1 MDSLFYQL
9 IFHAKT
15 KRWFQLLEIMEEN
28 EHILAQHLIDQTQA
42 ARRTVL
48 SDIKEIKTYFGDT
61 IQLTGDE
68 KGYHFSFQ
76 DPIGFYQKKQALL
89 EEEKVFLFVD
99 QLTAGKRL
107 KNHQWA
113 QYLAVSQAAFG
124 RMKRQLQPL
133 LSQSYGVCLE
143 NKTNQLI
150 GEEAA
155 VRQFLYDFYFT
166 LPLYPEILTDH
177 IRHLHSEKLLVHQGT
192 WRLDHQLLNQWCQLT
207 KLRVDQGYLLP
218 ERKEQRVLQE
228 LLVQAFDQQVTVAL
242 PKPEKAA
249 LFLLALDEKQFLNPL
264 TQKAFIQRFSADT
277 NLYFFVRSTEGLSYH
292 LFETLLSLMNTFF
305 QLPVMNEASE
315 EREEQVLLLALIDR
329 YVAEKHKYSHTVY
342 VTYRLTGSP
351 ALKCWIKAEVQK
363 SFAQA
368 GLHLIEAGIGEQL
381 GMIRH
386 VCITNRPIEVAHE
399 ATIELPY
406 VPTKETIVG
415 ALTEYF

>member
-48 SDIKEIKTYFGDT
+48 NDIKEIKTYFGDT
-61 IQLTGDE
+61 LQLTGDE
-68 KGYHFSFQ
+68 KGYHFSFR
-76 DPIGFYQKKQALL
+76 DPIRFYKKKQALL

-113 QYLAVSQAAFG
+113 QYLSVSQAAFG
-124 RMKRQLQPL
+124 RMKRQLQSVL
-133 LSQSYGVCLE
+133 VQHYGVRLE
-143 NKTNQLI
+143 NKTNQFV

-177 IRHLHSEKLLVHQGT
+177 IRHLHSEKLVVH
-192 WRLDHQLLNQWCQLT
+192 
-207 KLRVDQGYLLP
+207 QGYLLP

-228 LLVQAFDQQVTVAL
+228 LLVKAFDQQVTVAL
-242 PKPEKAA
+242 PRPEKAA

-277 NLYFFVRSTEGLSYH
+277 DLCFFVRSTEGLSYH
-292 LFETLLSLMNTFF
+292 LFETLLSLINTFF
-305 QLPVMNEASE
+305 QLPVMNEAYE
-315 EREEQVLLLALIDR
+315 EKEEQALLLALIDR

-386 VCITNRPIEVAHE
+386 VYITNRPIEMASE